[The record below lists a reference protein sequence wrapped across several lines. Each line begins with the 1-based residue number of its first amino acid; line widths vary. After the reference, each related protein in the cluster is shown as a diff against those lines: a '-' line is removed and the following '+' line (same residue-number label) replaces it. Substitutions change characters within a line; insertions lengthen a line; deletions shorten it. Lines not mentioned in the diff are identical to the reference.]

1 MTVPYFC
8 SFLSQKRQRH
18 TMNMG
23 NFEKFLFTSEQTKIK
38 FKFSLFDPLTSPK
51 HFNLK
56 TKKLGKN
63 H

>member
-1 MTVPYFC
+1 
-8 SFLSQKRQRH
+8 
-18 TMNMG
+18 MNMR
-23 NFEKFLFTSEQTKIK
+23 NFEKSLFTSEETKIK
-38 FKFSLFDPLTSPK
+38 IKFPLFDPLTSPQ